1 MSLATQPHRF
11 DHLHESVRTIVDLPK
26 NQRIESLQKDLWIGY
41 PVALSILG
49 KLESLLSHPRVLR
62 MPNLLIVGDTNN
74 GKSRII
80 EKFRVHHPATDT
92 EDGESILAPV
102 LVVQA
107 PPVPDES
114 RLYGAILLALSAPFS
129 HRDRAEKKLNQI
141 VKLLS
146 RIETKILI
154 IDEIHNILAGNGMKI
169 RGVLNAIKNLGNELK
184 ISIVGA
190 GTQDAY
196 RAIQTDPQ
204 LSNRFEPAPLPR
216 WNLDDD
222 FMRLLVSFE
231 RVIPLAQPS
240 DLTERSLAVKIH
252 SLSEG
257 LLGEVSSLLR
267 KAAEA
272 SILDGSEKISKRLLD
287 SVSFVPPSKRRWG
300 GEGRGVGGF

>member
-1 MSLATQPHRF
+1 MSSVEQVPRF
-11 DHLHESVRTIVDLPK
+11 GHLNEAVWPVMDLPTK
-26 NQRIESLQKDLWIGY
+26 QRIESLRKDLWIGY
-41 PVALSILG
+41 PVAMSILDR
-49 KLESLLSHPRVLR
+49 LESLLAHPRVLR

-74 GKSRII
+74 GKSRIV
-80 EKFRVHHPATDT
+80 ERFRTRHPAVDTD
-92 EDGESILAPV
+92 DGESIHAPV

-107 PPVPDES
+107 PPVPDEG
-114 RLYGAILLALSAPFS
+114 RLYGAILLALFAPFS
-129 HRDRAEKKLNQI
+129 HRDRAEKKLIQI
-141 VKLLS
+141 VKLLT
-146 RIETKILI
+146 RLETKVLI
-154 IDEIHNILAGNGMKI
+154 IDEVHNILAGNGMKI

-222 FMRLLVSFE
+222 FMRLLASFE

-240 DLTERSLAVKIH
+240 VLTERSLAIKIH

-272 SILDGSEKISKRLLD
+272 AILDGSEKISKKLLD

-300 GEGRGVGGF
+300 GEGSGVGGF